1 MSIGPLLKKLR
12 DTMWKDKGVDGDAQR
27 LAQIVF
33 LLFLKVFDFKEEER
47 ELIDDSYVGVI
58 PEGYRWRDWAN
69 PEDVK
74 DAKTGQALMDFVNNE
89 LFPVLRGQAIK
100 DASGSEVILFS
111 RDDEKARL
119 VKQVMREATNYM
131 KDGILLRQV
140 INDLNGVDLESADD
154 AHEFNIIYEEM
165 LSDLQKNNGEFYT
178 NRAITQFAIDHI
190 DPRVGMT
197 TADFAA
203 GTGGFLVDSIKYQ
216 LKQLGDGDTEG
227 YNTIMN
233 SIKACEF
240 KPLPYQLLVTNLI
253 LHGVEIPDV
262 YPESALDKRL
272 SDYTAADCV
281 DRIAMNPPYGGMTT
295 EADRNNFPVDM
306 RSSESFDLFIQ
317 LIIKRLARNG
327 KAVVVLPDGFMFGT
341 DNIKVNIKKKLL
353 SECNL
358 HTVIRL
364 PQSCFAPYTS
374 IATNLLFFDKT
385 GKTKETW
392 FYRLDMPEGYKHFS
406 KTKPMLREHFKPID
420 EWWNKRKEIKDKKE
434 SKTQTETWK
443 AKKYTI
449 EEIDKL
455 GYNIDLCGYPVEEK
469 TVLSPEETL
478 DNFIKH
484 KDSLEAELTNATLAL
499 EGYLNG
505 DMNVELLNIAS
516 ISKKLTDLNSVFPSE
531 MKASILQAAMEGK
544 LTEQLPKGEDDFA
557 DTHCGDEPFEIPD
570 TWEWSSLQDLVL
582 REDIGDGDWVLSND
596 MCIDSNNNLIQIG
609 SIGYGEYVDK
619 PFKHVDD
626 DFFETN
632 NCSELHPGDILLSR
646 FISKNRLNACI
657 VPELEGRLFTAVDVC
672 WVKRNEQ
679 RYNNTWLMYCMLCP
693 GVQSQIMSFV
703 AGTTRKRIS
712 KTNLIK
718 VRIPVPPLE
727 EQIRIV
733 EKLEALLP
741 LCDETKAID

>member
-1 MSIGPLLKKLR
+1 MTVGPLLKRLK
-12 DTMWKDKGVDGDAQR
+12 DIMWKDKGVDGDAQR

-47 ELIDDSYVGVI
+47 ELIDDSYVPVI

-89 LFPVLRGQAIK
+89 LFPVLRGQMIK
-100 DASGSEVILFS
+100 NADGKEVTIFS
-111 RDDEKARL
+111 RDDDRANL

-140 INDLNGVDLESADD
+140 INELSNVDLESADD

-178 NRAITQFAIDHI
+178 NRAITRFAIDHI

-197 TADFAA
+197 TGDFAA

-216 LKQLGDGDTEG
+216 LTQLGSGDTEG
-227 YNTIMN
+227 YNKIMN

-253 LHGVEIPDV
+253 LHGVEVPDV

-272 SDYTAADCV
+272 SDYTAKDCV

-295 EADRNNFPVDM
+295 ESDRNNFPADM

-327 KAVVVLPDGFMFGT
+327 KAIVVLPDGFLFGT
-341 DNIKVNIKKKLL
+341 DNIKVNIKKKLM

-385 GKTKETW
+385 GPTEETW
-392 FYRLDMPEGYKHFS
+392 FYRLDMPDGYKHFS
-406 KTKPMLREHFKPID
+406 KTKPMLREHFVPAD
-420 EWWNKRKEIKDKKE
+420 DWWDNRVEIKDEKE
-434 SKTQTETWK
+434 DESQTETWK

-449 EEIDKL
+449 DEIKEL

-469 TVLSPEETL
+469 IVLSPEDT
-478 DNFIKH
+478 IKQYI
-484 KDSLEAELTNATLAL
+484 E
-499 EGYLNG
+499 
-505 DMNVELLNIAS
+505 
-516 ISKKLTDLNSVFPSE
+516 
-531 MKASILQAAMEGK
+531 
-544 LTEQLPKGEDDFA
+544 
-557 DTHCGDEPFEIPD
+557 
-570 TWEWSSLQDLVL
+570 
-582 REDIGDGDWVLSND
+582 
-596 MCIDSNNNLIQIG
+596 
-609 SIGYGEYVDK
+609 
-619 PFKHVDD
+619 
-626 DFFETN
+626 
-632 NCSELHPGDILLSR
+632 
-646 FISKNRLNACI
+646 
-657 VPELEGRLFTAVDVC
+657 
-672 WVKRNEQ
+672 KRNALDAQMDAKLNEI
-679 RYNNTWLMYCMLCP
+679 LSLL
-693 GVQSQIMSFV
+693 GV
-703 AGTTRKRIS
+703 
-712 KTNLIK
+712 
-718 VRIPVPPLE
+718 E
-727 EQIRIV
+727 
-733 EKLEALLP
+733 
-741 LCDETKAID
+741 